1 MAEHGLETGEEGALP
16 AARRSIEPDGEL
28 VAHVSGEGVAGELL
42 QEGGRHWYGV
52 ANEIVPSQRLYPG
65 PVLVRHQACGV
76 MSGPML
82 LELTCRD
89 AERAVLADEDIRVRV
104 PSLIG
109 DEHVDARE

>member
-65 PVLVRHQACGV
+65 PVLVRHRTRGV
-76 MSGPML
+76 MFGPML

-89 AERAVLADEDIRVRV
+89 AKRAILANEGIGVRV
-104 PSLIG
+104 PSLIR
-109 DEHVDARE
+109 DENLDAR